1 MEDDSRWALFLAT
14 LLFGVGVSLVVDGV
28 GPEPY
33 SYATV
38 VIVFIGAVTAMSRHI
53 VDTRAARHA
62 ARAEALADAD
72 DA

>member
-14 LLFGVGVSLVVDGV
+14 LLFGVGVSMLVDGV

-33 SYATV
+33 SYVTV
-38 VIVFIGAVTAMSRHI
+38 VIVFIGAATAMWRYI
-53 VDTRAARHA
+53 VDSRAARRA
-62 ARAEALADAD
+62 ARAEAPAHTD